1 LIRQLASAT
10 TFQRAFDFNCFEDSH
25 YYLIIR
31 AISICERPW
40 GRAPELPR
48 SLLPRRIKAQ
58 SSRFQKTCLS
68 NGGRKVVGGQWPESF
83 NAFQKKLQA

>member
-10 TFQRAFDFNCFEDSH
+10 ALEWNFDYNCFEDSH
-25 YYLIIR
+25 YDLIIR

-48 SLLPRRIKAQ
+48 SLLLAAYRR
-58 SSRFQKTCLS
+58 SRRDFKKLAFPMAEERWS
-68 NGGRKVVGGQWPESF
+68 VAGGRNSF
-83 NAFQKKLQA
+83 NAFREKLQA

>member
-10 TFQRAFDFNCFEDSH
+10 TFQRAFDFNYFEDSH

-48 SLLPRRIKAQ
+48 SLRLAAYRR
-58 SSRFQKTCLS
+58 SRRDF
-68 NGGRKVVGGQWPESF
+68 
-83 NAFQKKLQA
+83 KKLVNPMAED